1 MHTGKFKD
9 EKLYAN
15 ARFCTWSD
23 IGNDKDHGQH
33 YPMQHRGGAV
43 MNMSQQVN
51 QKVTASHLKRQAY
64 CYVRQS
70 TLKQVFE
77 NTESTKRQYALRE
90 RAVALGWPVVQIV
103 TVDSDLGETATS
115 VADRKGFQKL
125 MTEVSLGRV
134 GLVMGLEVSRLAR
147 NNADWARLLEIC
159 AITDT
164 LILDEEGVYNPTDF
178 NDRLL
183 LNMKGTFSEVELHV
197 LRSRLRGGI
206 LSKARRGE
214 LKTRLPTG
222 FVYNHNDKIIIDP
235 DKQVQQSIRLF
246 FDIFQRTGA
255 AFATVKAF
263 AKDDVK
269 FPCRMHLGPD
279 KGKLKWQRLTSARA
293 LVILKNPRYAGA
305 YYYGR
310 QRSRK
315 NVDGSTTY
323 FQVPRDQW
331 LVLLKDIHPGYITW
345 EQYEENLR
353 RIRQNAIAY
362 NVIDRKTPPR
372 EGSCLL
378 QGLAV
383 CGKCGQRMTIRYKY
397 QRKNRLKPV
406 YLCQRNRIERWE
418 NSCQYI
424 PGAAIDEAISK
435 LLLASVTPLTL
446 EVALQVQ
453 KELENRFYEA
463 DKLRKQQVQRAEY
476 EANLARRRFMQV
488 DPDNR
493 LVADT
498 LEAEWNTK
506 LRHLQDAN
514 DYYETHRRRESEK
527 LKKAQQQKV
536 LKLTRDF
543 PAIWKNPKT
552 PAREKKRMIRFLI
565 EDVTMIRGEDITL
578 HVRFKGGATKT
589 LKLPLPLKGWQ
600 YNMTDPKIVELVD
613 ELLIDHSY
621 SQIATILNRRG
632 YKSGQGHRIDR
643 RTVVGITH
651 KYKLKTRYAR
661 LRATGKLRVN
671 EVAGLL
677 GVTVATVRRW
687 GKKGII
693 KTYPYNDRNEC
704 LYEHPGV
711 NSPLMKKRAQQ
722 AENN

>member
-1 MHTGKFKD
+1 
-9 EKLYAN
+9 
-15 ARFCTWSD
+15 
-23 IGNDKDHGQH
+23 
-33 YPMQHRGGAV
+33 
-43 MNMSQQVN
+43 MSHLTK
-51 QKVTASHLKRQAY
+51 QKVTASHLKRKAY

-90 RAVALGWPVVQIV
+90 RAIALGWPVVQVV
-103 TVDSDLGETATS
+103 TVDSDLGVTATS
-115 VADRKGFQKL
+115 VADRQGFQKL
-125 MTEVSLGRV
+125 MTEVSLGHV

-222 FVYNHNDKIIIDP
+222 FVYDHNDKIIIDP
-235 DKQVQQSIRLF
+235 DKQVQQSFHLF
-246 FDIFQRTGA
+246 FNVFQRTGA

-269 FPCRMHLGPD
+269 FPCRIHSGPD
-279 KGKLKWQRLTSARA
+279 KGTLKWQRLTNGRA
-293 LVILKNPRYAGA
+293 QVILKNPRYAGA

-315 NVDGSTTY
+315 NVDGSTTH
-323 FQVPRDQW
+323 FQVPRDEW
-331 LVLLKDIHPGYITW
+331 LVLIKDVHPGYITW

-353 RIRQNAIAY
+353 RLRQNAVAY

-372 EGSCLL
+372 EGPCLL
-378 QGLAV
+378 QGLAI

-397 QRKNRLKPV
+397 RHQNRLDPV
-406 YLCQRNRIERWE
+406 YLCQRHRLERWE
-418 NSCQYI
+418 SSCQYI
-424 PGAAIDEAISK
+424 PGSTIDEAISK
-435 LLLASVTPLTL
+435 LLLKSVTPLTL

-453 KELENRFYEA
+453 QELENRFNEA
-463 DKLRKQQVQRAEY
+463 DKLRKQQVERAEY
-476 EANLARRRFMQV
+476 EANLARRRFMKV

-498 LEAEWNTK
+498 LEAEWNEK
-506 LRHLQDAN
+506 LRDLQNAN
-514 DYYETHRRRESEK
+514 DYYETHRHQESEK
-527 LKKAQQQKV
+527 LKKAQQKEV
-536 LKLTRDF
+536 LKLAKNF
-543 PAIWKNPKT
+543 PRLWENPNT

-565 EDVTMIRGEDITL
+565 EDVTMTRGEEIL
-578 HVRFKGGATKT
+578 LCIRFKGGATKQ
-589 LKLPLPLKGWQ
+589 LSLPLPLKGWQ
-600 YNMTDPKIVELVD
+600 YNVTQPEIVEIVD
-613 ELLIDHSY
+613 ELLTSHTY
-621 SQIATILNRRG
+621 AEIATILNKRG
-632 YKSGQGHRIDR
+632 YKSGQGHQFN
-643 RTVVGITH
+643 RTIVKGITH
-651 KYKLKTRYAR
+651 SYKLKTRFAR
-661 LRATGKLRVN
+661 LRATGKLTAD
-671 EVAGLL
+671 EVANLL
-677 GVTVATVRRW
+677 CVTVATVRRW
-687 GKKGII
+687 GKKGSI
-693 KTYPYNDRNEC
+693 KTYLYNDRNGC

-711 NSPLMKKRAQQ
+711 NSTLMKNEA
-722 AENN
+722 

>member
-1 MHTGKFKD
+1 
-9 EKLYAN
+9 
-15 ARFCTWSD
+15 
-23 IGNDKDHGQH
+23 
-33 YPMQHRGGAV
+33 
-43 MNMSQQVN
+43 MNMSQRVN

-90 RAVALGWPVVQIV
+90 RAVTLGWPVVQIV

-125 MTEVSLGRV
+125 MTEVSLGHV

-164 LILDEEGVYNPTDF
+164 LILDEEGIYNPTDF

-222 FVYNHNDKIIIDP
+222 FVYDHNDKIIIDP
-235 DKQVQQSIRLF
+235 DKQVQQSLRLF

-263 AKDDVK
+263 AKDDMK
-269 FPCRMHLGPD
+269 FPCRIHLGPD
-279 KGKLKWQRLTSARA
+279 KGELKWQRLTSSRA
-293 LVILKNPRYAGA
+293 QVILKNPRYAGA

-315 NVDGSTTY
+315 KVDGSMIY
-323 FQVPRDQW
+323 FQVPRDEW
-331 LVLLKDIHPGYITW
+331 IVLIKDVHPGYITW
-345 EQYEENLR
+345 EQYEENLS

-372 EGSCLL
+372 EGPCLL
-378 QGLAV
+378 QGLAI

-397 QRKNRLKPV
+397 QRKGRIEPA
-406 YLCQRNRIERWE
+406 YLCQRHRIERWE
-418 NSCQYI
+418 SSCQYI
-424 PGAAIDEAISK
+424 PGAGIDKAIEK
-435 LLLASVTPLTL
+435 LLLESVTPLTL
-446 EVALQVQ
+446 EMALQVQ
-453 KELENRFYEA
+453 KELENRFNEA
-463 DKLRKQQVQRAEY
+463 DKLRKQQVERAEY

-498 LEAEWNTK
+498 LEAEWNDK

-514 DYYETHRRRESEK
+514 DYYEKHRRLESEK
-527 LKKAQQQKV
+527 LKKVQQKEV
-536 LKLTRDF
+536 LKLAKDF
-543 PAIWKNPKT
+543 PRLWKNPRT
-552 PAREKKRMIRFLI
+552 PVREKKRMIRFLI

-578 HVRFKGGATKT
+578 HVRFKGGAKKT

-600 YNMTDPKIVELVD
+600 YNLTDPKIVEIVD
-613 ELLIDHSY
+613 DLLSNHTY
-621 SQIATILNRRG
+621 SEIATILKSRG
-632 YKSGQGHRIDR
+632 YKSGQGRQIDR
-643 RTVVGITH
+643 RTIVGITH

-661 LRATGKLRVN
+661 LRANGKLTVD
-671 EVAGLL
+671 EVANLL
-677 GVTVATVRRW
+677 GVRAATVRRRA
-687 GKKGII
+687 KKGNI
-693 KTYPYNDRNEC
+693 KMYPYNDRNGC

-711 NSPLMKKRAQQ
+711 NSPLIKKSA
-722 AENN
+722 

>member
-1 MHTGKFKD
+1 
-9 EKLYAN
+9 
-15 ARFCTWSD
+15 
-23 IGNDKDHGQH
+23 
-33 YPMQHRGGAV
+33 
-43 MNMSQQVN
+43 MNISQQVN

-90 RAVALGWPVVQIV
+90 RAIALGWPVVQIV

-164 LILDEEGVYNPTDF
+164 LILDEEGIYNPTDF

-206 LSKARRGE
+206 LNKARRGE

-222 FVYNHNDKIIIDP
+222 FVYDHNGKTIIDP

-293 LVILKNPRYAGA
+293 LMILKNPRYAGA

-323 FQVPRDQW
+323 FQVSRDQW
-331 LVLLKDIHPGYITW
+331 LVLIKDIHPGYIAW

-353 RIRQNAIAY
+353 RVRQNAIAY

-397 QRKNRLKPV
+397 QRKSRLEPV
-406 YLCQRNRIERWE
+406 YLCQRHRIERWE

-435 LLLASVTPLTL
+435 LLIESVTPLTL

-453 KELENRFYEA
+453 KELENRFDEA

-514 DYYETHRRRESEK
+514 DYYETHHRRESEK
-527 LKKAQQQKV
+527 LKKAQQQQV

-543 PAIWKNPKT
+543 PAIWKNPRT
-552 PAREKKRMIRFLI
+552 PVREKKRMIRFLI

-589 LKLPLPLKGWQ
+589 VKLPLPLKGWQ
-600 YNMTDPKIVELVD
+600 YNLTDPKIVEIVD
-613 ELLIDHSY
+613 ELLSDHSY
-621 SQIATILNRRG
+621 SEIATILNKRD

-661 LRATGKLRVN
+661 LRATGKLTVN
-671 EVAGLL
+671 EVANLL

-693 KTYPYNDRNEC
+693 KTYPYNDRNGC

-711 NSPLMKKRAQQ
+711 NSPLMKKGAQ
-722 AENN
+722 ATENI

>member
-1 MHTGKFKD
+1 
-9 EKLYAN
+9 
-15 ARFCTWSD
+15 
-23 IGNDKDHGQH
+23 
-33 YPMQHRGGAV
+33 
-43 MNMSQQVN
+43 
-51 QKVTASHLKRQAY
+51 
-64 CYVRQS
+64 
-70 TLKQVFE
+70 
-77 NTESTKRQYALRE
+77 
-90 RAVALGWPVVQIV
+90 
-103 TVDSDLGETATS
+103 LGETATS
-115 VADRKGFQKL
+115 VADRHGFQKL

-164 LILDEEGVYNPTDF
+164 LILDEEGIYNPTDF

-222 FVYNHNDKIIIDP
+222 FVYDHNGKTIFDP
-235 DKQVQQSIRLF
+235 DKQVQQSIRMF

-269 FPCRMHLGPD
+269 FPCRLHLGPD
-279 KGKLKWQRLTSARA
+279 KGELKWQRLTSARA

-310 QRSRK
+310 QRCRK
-315 NVDGSTTY
+315 NIDGSTTY
-323 FQVPRDQW
+323 FTVPREEW
-331 LVLLKDIHPGYITW
+331 LVLLKDVHPGYITW
-345 EQYEENLR
+345 EQYEDNLR

-362 NVIDRKTPPR
+362 NVIGRKTPPR

-397 QRKNRLKPV
+397 QRKNRLEPV
-406 YLCQRNRIERWE
+406 YLCQRHRIERWE
-418 NSCQYI
+418 SSCQYI
-424 PGAAIDEAISK
+424 PGAAIDKAISK
-435 LLLASVTPLTL
+435 LLLASVTPLAL

-453 KELENRFYEA
+453 KELENRFNEA
-463 DKLRKQQVQRAEY
+463 DKLRRQQVERVEY

-498 LEAEWNTK
+498 LEAEWNEK
-506 LRHLQDAN
+506 LRCLQDVN
-514 DYYETHRRRESEK
+514 DHYEKHRRRESEK
-527 LKKAQQQKV
+527 LKSVQQQEV
-536 LKLTRDF
+536 LKLTKNF
-543 PAIWKNPKT
+543 PQVWKNPKT
-552 PAREKKRMIRFLI
+552 PVREKKRMIRFLI

-589 LKLPLPLKGWQ
+589 IKLPLPLKGWQ
-600 YNMTDPKIVELVD
+600 YNMTDPKIVEIVD
-613 ELLIDHSY
+613 ELLSNHTY
-621 SQIATILNRRG
+621 SQIATILNKQG
-632 YKSGQGHRIDR
+632 FKSGQGHRIDR
-643 RTVVGITH
+643 NVVKSITH
-651 KYKLKTRYAR
+651 SYKLKTRYAR
-661 LRATGKLRVN
+661 MRATGKLRVE
-671 EVAGLL
+671 EVAKLL
-677 GVTVATVRRW
+677 GRTVATVRSY

-693 KTYPYNDRNEC
+693 KTYPYNDRNGC
-704 LYEHPGV
+704 LYEHPGI
-711 NSPLMKKRAQQ
+711 NSPLMRIKS
-722 AENN
+722 EIN

>member
-1 MHTGKFKD
+1 
-9 EKLYAN
+9 
-15 ARFCTWSD
+15 
-23 IGNDKDHGQH
+23 
-33 YPMQHRGGAV
+33 
-43 MNMSQQVN
+43 MSMPQQAN

-90 RAVALGWPVVQIV
+90 RAIALGWPVVQIV

-115 VADRKGFQKL
+115 VADRHGFQKL
-125 MTEVSLGRV
+125 MTEVSMGRV

-164 LILDEEGVYNPTDF
+164 LILDEEGIYNPTDF

-222 FVYNHNDKIIIDP
+222 FIYDHNGKTILDP
-235 DKQVQQSIRLF
+235 DKQVQQSVGMF

-263 AKDDVK
+263 ANDDVK

-310 QRSRK
+310 QRCRK

-323 FQVPRDQW
+323 FTVPREQW
-331 LVLLKDIHPGYITW
+331 LVLLKDVHPGYITW
-345 EQYEENLR
+345 EQYEANLR

-362 NVIDRKTPPR
+362 NVIGRKTPPR

-397 QRKNRLKPV
+397 QRKNRLEPV
-406 YLCQRNRIERWE
+406 YLCQRHRIERWE
-418 NSCQYI
+418 SSCQYI
-424 PGAAIDEAISK
+424 PGAAIDKAISK
-435 LLLASVTPLTL
+435 LLLESVTPLAL

-453 KELENRFYEA
+453 KELENRFNEA
-463 DKLRKQQVQRAEY
+463 DKLRKQQVERAEY

-498 LEAEWNTK
+498 LEAEWNET

-514 DYYETHRRRESEK
+514 DHYEKHRRGESEK
-527 LKKAQQQKV
+527 LKNVQQQKV
-536 LKLTRDF
+536 LKLTKNF
-543 PAIWKNPKT
+543 PQVWKNPRT
-552 PAREKKRMIRFLI
+552 PVREKKRMIRFLI

-589 LKLPLPLKGWQ
+589 IKLPLPLKGWQ
-600 YNMTDPKIVELVD
+600 YNMTDPKIVEIVD
-613 ELLIDHSY
+613 ELLSNHTY
-621 SQIATILNRRG
+621 SEIATILDDRG
-632 YKSGQGHRIDR
+632 FKSGQGSRITR
-643 RTVVGITH
+643 RTIVGITH
-651 KYKLKTRYAR
+651 GYKLKTRYAR
-661 LRATGKLRVN
+661 LRATGKLRVE
-671 EVAGLL
+671 EVAKLL
-677 GVTVATVRRW
+677 GRTVATVRSY

-693 KTYPYNDRNEC
+693 KTYPYNDRNGC
-704 LYEHPGV
+704 LYEHPGI
-711 NSPLMKKRAQQ
+711 NSPLMRKKSK
-722 AENN
+722 NN

>member
-1 MHTGKFKD
+1 
-9 EKLYAN
+9 
-15 ARFCTWSD
+15 
-23 IGNDKDHGQH
+23 
-33 YPMQHRGGAV
+33 
-43 MNMSQQVN
+43 MNMSPRAN
-51 QKVTASHLKRQAY
+51 QKVSASHLKRQAY

-70 TLKQVFE
+70 THKQVFE

-90 RAVALGWPVVQIV
+90 QAVALGWPMVQIV
-103 TVDSDLGETATS
+103 TIDSDLGVTAAS
-115 VADRKGFQKL
+115 VADRQGFQKL

-159 AITDT
+159 GITDT
-164 LILDEEGVYNPTDF
+164 LILDEDGIYNPTDF

-222 FVYNHNDKIIIDP
+222 FVYDHNDKIIIDP
-235 DKQVQQSIRLF
+235 DKQIQQSIRLF

-263 AKDDVK
+263 ATDDMK

-279 KGKLKWQRLTSARA
+279 KHKVKWQRLTSGRA
-293 LVILKNPRYAGA
+293 LSILKNPRFAGA

-310 QRSRK
+310 QRSQI

-331 LVLLKDIHPGYITW
+331 LVLIKDVHPGYITW

-353 RIRQNAIAY
+353 RMRQNAIAY
-362 NVIDRKTPPR
+362 NNIDRKTPPR
-372 EGSCLL
+372 EGPCLL
-378 QGLAV
+378 QGLAI

-397 QRKNRLKPV
+397 QRKGRIEPA

-418 NSCQYI
+418 SSCQYI
-424 PGAAIDEAISK
+424 PGAGIDEAIGK
-435 LLLASVTPLTL
+435 LLLDLVTPLTL

-453 KELENRFYEA
+453 KELENRFNEA

-498 LEAEWNTK
+498 LEAEWNEK
-506 LRHLQDAN
+506 LRHLQDAI
-514 DYYETHRRRESEK
+514 DYYEDHRQKESEK
-527 LKKAQQQKV
+527 LKSAQKKEV
-536 LKLTRDF
+536 LKLAKDF
-543 PAIWKNPKT
+543 PRLWKNPRT

-565 EDVTMIRGEDITL
+565 EDVTMIRRDENITL
-578 HVRFKGGATKT
+578 HVRFKGGAKKT
-589 LKLPLPLKGWQ
+589 LTLPPPLKGWQ
-600 YNMTDPKIVELVD
+600 YNATDPKIVQMVD
-613 ELLIDHSY
+613 ELLTDHNY
-621 SQIATILNRRG
+621 AEIATILDKRG
-632 YKSGQGHRIDR
+632 YKSSQGNRFDR
-643 RTVVGITH
+643 NVVKSITY
-651 KYKLKTRYAR
+651 KYKLKTRFAR
-661 LRATGKLRVN
+661 LRATGKLTAD
-671 EVAGLL
+671 EVASLL
-677 GVTVATVRRW
+677 GVTAQTVRKW
-687 GKKGII
+687 GKEGTI
-693 KTYPYNDRNEC
+693 KTYPYNDRNGC

-711 NSPLMKKRAQQ
+711 NSPLMKK
-722 AENN
+722 

>member
-1 MHTGKFKD
+1 
-9 EKLYAN
+9 
-15 ARFCTWSD
+15 
-23 IGNDKDHGQH
+23 
-33 YPMQHRGGAV
+33 

-90 RAVALGWPVVQIV
+90 RAVALGWSVVQIV

-197 LRSRLRGGI
+197 LKSRLRGGI

-222 FVYNHNDKIIIDP
+222 FVYDHNDKIIIDP

-323 FQVPRDQW
+323 FQVSRDQW

-345 EQYEENLR
+345 DQYEENLR

-463 DKLRKQQVQRAEY
+463 DNLRKQQVQRAEY

-621 SQIATILNRRG
+621 SQIATILNKRG

-671 EVAGLL
+671 EVASLL

>member
-1 MHTGKFKD
+1 
-9 EKLYAN
+9 
-15 ARFCTWSD
+15 
-23 IGNDKDHGQH
+23 
-33 YPMQHRGGAV
+33 
-43 MNMSQQVN
+43 MNMSPQAN
-51 QKVTASHLKRQAY
+51 QKVSASHLKRQAY

-77 NTESTKRQYALRE
+77 NTESTKRQYALRDQ
-90 RAVALGWPVVQIV
+90 AIALGWPLVQIV

-115 VADRKGFQKL
+115 VADRQGFQKL

-164 LILDEEGVYNPTDF
+164 LILDEEGIYNPTDF

-197 LRSRLRGGI
+197 LRSRLRAGI

-222 FVYNHNDKIIIDP
+222 FVYDHNDRVIIDP
-235 DKQVQQSIRLF
+235 DKQIQQSIRLF

-263 AKDDVK
+263 ATDDMK

-279 KGKLKWQRLTSARA
+279 KGKVKWQRLTNGRA
-293 LVILKNPRYAGA
+293 LSILNNPRFAGA

-310 QRSRK
+310 QRSRI

-331 LVLLKDIHPGYITW
+331 LVLIKDAHPGYITW
-345 EQYEENLR
+345 QQYEENLR
-353 RIRQNAIAY
+353 RMRQNAVAY
-362 NVIDRKTPPR
+362 NVIGRKTPPR
-372 EGSCLL
+372 EGPCLL

-397 QRKNRLKPV
+397 QRKARLDPV
-406 YLCQRNRIERWE
+406 YLCQRLRIERWE

-424 PGAAIDEAISK
+424 PGASIDEAISK
-435 LLLASVTPLTL
+435 LLLESLTPLTL

-453 KELENRFYEA
+453 KELENRFNEA
-463 DKLRKQQVQRAEY
+463 DKLRKQQVERAEY
-476 EANLARRRFMQV
+476 EANLARRRFIQV
-488 DPDNR
+488 DPENR

-498 LEAEWNTK
+498 LEAEWNQK

-514 DYYETHRRRESEK
+514 DYYEKHRREESER
-527 LKKAQQQKV
+527 LKKVQQKEV
-536 LKLTRDF
+536 LKLAKDF
-543 PAIWKNPKT
+543 PRLWKNPRT
-552 PAREKKRMIRFLI
+552 PVREKKRMIRFLI

-600 YNMTDPKIVELVD
+600 YNATDPKIVEIVD
-613 ELLIDHSY
+613 ELLSDHSY
-621 SQIATILNRRG
+621 SEIATILNKRG

-671 EVAGLL
+671 EAASLL

-687 GKKGII
+687 GKKGLI
-693 KTYPYNDRNEC
+693 KTYPYNDRNGC

-711 NSPLMKKRAQQ
+711 NSPLMKKRAQE
-722 AENN
+722 AEKK

>member
-1 MHTGKFKD
+1 
-9 EKLYAN
+9 
-15 ARFCTWSD
+15 
-23 IGNDKDHGQH
+23 
-33 YPMQHRGGAV
+33 
-43 MNMSQQVN
+43 MNMAH
-51 QKVTASHLKRQAY
+51 QKVSASHLKRQAY

-90 RAVALGWPVVQIV
+90 RAIALGWPVVQIV

-115 VADRKGFQKL
+115 VADRQGFQKL

-159 AITDT
+159 GITDT

-222 FVYNHNDKIIIDP
+222 FVYDHNDKVIIDP
-235 DKQVQQSIRLF
+235 DKQIQQSIRLF

-263 AKDDVK
+263 ATDDMK

-279 KGKLKWQRLTSARA
+279 KDKVIWQRLTSGRA
-293 LVILKNPRYAGA
+293 LSILNNPRFAGA

-323 FQVPRDQW
+323 FQVPQDQW
-331 LVLLKDIHPGYITW
+331 LVLIKDVHPGYITW
-345 EQYEENLR
+345 QQYEENLR
-353 RIRQNAIAY
+353 RMRQNAVAY
-362 NVIDRKTPPR
+362 NNIDRKTPPR
-372 EGSCLL
+372 EGPCLL
-378 QGLAV
+378 QGLAI

-397 QRKNRLKPV
+397 QRKARLEPA
-406 YLCQRNRIERWE
+406 YLCQRLRIERWE

-424 PGAAIDEAISK
+424 PGAGIDEAIGN
-435 LLLASVTPLTL
+435 LLLESVTPLTL

-453 KELENRFYEA
+453 KELENRFNEA

-476 EANLARRRFMQV
+476 DANLARRRFMQV

-498 LEAEWNTK
+498 LEAEWNEK

-514 DYYETHRRRESEK
+514 DYYEKHRQRESER
-527 LKKAQQQKV
+527 LKKVQQEKV
-536 LKLTRDF
+536 LKLAKDF
-543 PAIWKNPKT
+543 PRLWKNPRT
-552 PAREKKRMIRFLI
+552 PVREKKRMIRFLI
-565 EDVTMIRGEDITL
+565 EDVTMTRAEDITL
-578 HVRFKGGATKT
+578 QVRFKGGATKT

-600 YNMTDPKIVELVD
+600 YNVTNRKIVEIVD
-613 ELLIDHSY
+613 ELLTDHTY
-621 SQIATILNRRG
+621 SEIATILNDRG
-632 YKSGQGHRIDR
+632 YKSGQGHP
-643 RTVVGITH
+643 VVGITD

-661 LRATGKLRVN
+661 LRATGKLRVD
-671 EVAGLL
+671 EVASLL

-687 GKKGII
+687 AKKGIL
-693 KTYPYNDRNEC
+693 KTYPYNDRNGC

-711 NSPLMKKRAQQ
+711 NSPLMKKRA
-722 AENN
+722 

>member
-1 MHTGKFKD
+1 
-9 EKLYAN
+9 
-15 ARFCTWSD
+15 
-23 IGNDKDHGQH
+23 
-33 YPMQHRGGAV
+33 
-43 MNMSQQVN
+43 MNMSHRAN

-90 RAVALGWPVVQIV
+90 QAVALGWPMVQIV
-103 TVDSDLGETATS
+103 TIDSDLGETAAS
-115 VADRKGFQKL
+115 VADRQGFQKL
-125 MTEVSLGRV
+125 MTEVSMGRV

-159 AITDT
+159 ALTDT
-164 LILDEEGVYNPTDF
+164 LILDEEGIYDPTDF

-214 LKTRLPTG
+214 LKTRLPIG
-222 FVYNHNDKIIIDP
+222 FVYDHNDKVIIEP
-235 DKQVQQSIRLF
+235 DKQIQQSIRLF

-263 AKDDVK
+263 ATDDMK
-269 FPCRMHLGPD
+269 FPCRIHLGPD
-279 KGKLKWQRLTSARA
+279 KGKVKWQRLTSGRA
-293 LVILKNPRYAGA
+293 LSILNNPRFAGA

-310 QRSRK
+310 QRSRI

-331 LVLLKDIHPGYITW
+331 LVLIKDAHPGYITW
-345 EQYEENLR
+345 QQYEENLQR
-353 RIRQNAIAY
+353 MRQNAIAY
-362 NVIDRKTPPR
+362 NLIGRKTPPR
-372 EGSCLL
+372 EGPCLL

-397 QRKNRLKPV
+397 QRKGRIEPA

-418 NSCQYI
+418 SSCQYI
-424 PGAAIDEAISK
+424 PGAGIDEAISK
-435 LLLASVTPLTL
+435 LLLESVTPLTL
-446 EVALQVQ
+446 EMALQVQ
-453 KELENRFYEA
+453 KELENRFNEA

-498 LEAEWNTK
+498 LEAEWNEK
-506 LRHLQDAN
+506 LRHLQDAI
-514 DYYETHRRRESEK
+514 DYYEDHRQKESEK
-527 LKKAQQQKV
+527 LKSAQKKEV
-536 LKLTRDF
+536 LKLAKDF
-543 PAIWKNPKT
+543 PRLWKNPRT

-565 EDVTMIRGEDITL
+565 EDVTMIRGEENITL
-578 HVRFKGGATKT
+578 HVRFKGGAKKT
-589 LKLPLPLKGWQ
+589 LTLPPPLKGWQ
-600 YNMTDPKIVELVD
+600 YNATDPKIVQMVD
-613 ELLIDHSY
+613 ELLTDHNY
-621 SQIATILNRRG
+621 AEIATILDKRG
-632 YKSGQGHRIDR
+632 YKSSQGNRFDR
-643 RTVVGITH
+643 NVVKSITY
-651 KYKLKTRYAR
+651 KYKLKTRFAR
-661 LRATGKLRVN
+661 LRATGKLTAD
-671 EVAGLL
+671 EVASLL
-677 GVTVATVRRW
+677 GVTAQTVRKW
-687 GKKGII
+687 GKEGTI
-693 KTYPYNDRNEC
+693 KTYPYNDRNGC

-711 NSPLMKKRAQQ
+711 NSPLMKK
-722 AENN
+722 

>member
-1 MHTGKFKD
+1 
-9 EKLYAN
+9 
-15 ARFCTWSD
+15 
-23 IGNDKDHGQH
+23 
-33 YPMQHRGGAV
+33 
-43 MNMSQQVN
+43 MNMPQRTS

-115 VADRKGFQKL
+115 VADRQGFQKL

-147 NNADWARLLEIC
+147 NNADWARMLEIC

-164 LILDEEGVYNPTDF
+164 LILDEEGIYNPTDF

-222 FVYNHNDKIIIDP
+222 FVYDHNDKIIIDP
-235 DKQVQQSIRLF
+235 DKQVQQSLRLF

-263 AKDDVK
+263 AKDDMK
-269 FPCRMHLGPD
+269 FPCRIHSGPD
-279 KGKLKWQRLTSARA
+279 KGKLKWQR
-293 LVILKNPRYAGA
+293 
-305 YYYGR
+305 
-310 QRSRK
+310 SRK
-315 NVDGSTTY
+315 NVDGSTIY
-323 FQVPRDQW
+323 FQVPRDEW
-331 LVLLKDIHPGYITW
+331 IVLIKDVHPGYITW
-345 EQYEENLR
+345 QQYEENLR

-372 EGSCLL
+372 EGPCLL
-378 QGLAV
+378 QGLAI

-397 QRKNRLKPV
+397 QRKGRIEPA

-424 PGAAIDEAISK
+424 PGAGIDEAIGK
-435 LLLASVTPLTL
+435 LLLESVTPFTL

-453 KELENRFYEA
+453 KELENRFNET
-463 DKLRKQQVQRAEY
+463 DKLRKQQVERAEY

-498 LEAEWNTK
+498 LEAEWDEK

-514 DYYETHRRRESEK
+514 DYYEKHRRLESEK
-527 LKKAQQQKV
+527 LKKAQQKEV
-536 LKLTRDF
+536 LKLAKDF
-543 PAIWKNPKT
+543 PRLWKSPRT

-578 HVRFKGGATKT
+578 HVRFKGGAKKT

-600 YNMTDPKIVELVD
+600 YNLTDPKIVEIVD
-613 ELLIDHSY
+613 ELLSDHTY
-621 SQIATILNRRG
+621 SEIATILDDRG
-632 YKSGQGHRIDR
+632 YKSGQGHQIDR
-643 RTVVGITH
+643 RIVVGITH
-651 KYKLKTRYAR
+651 SYKLKTRYVR

-671 EVAGLL
+671 EVANLL
-677 GVTVATVRRW
+677 RVTVATVRRW
-687 GKKGII
+687 GKRGII
-693 KTYPYNDRNEC
+693 KTYPYNDRNGC

-711 NSPLMKKRAQQ
+711 NSPLMKKRK
-722 AENN
+722 ELGTVI

>member
-1 MHTGKFKD
+1 
-9 EKLYAN
+9 
-15 ARFCTWSD
+15 
-23 IGNDKDHGQH
+23 
-33 YPMQHRGGAV
+33 
-43 MNMSQQVN
+43 MSMPLHVN

-90 RAVALGWPVVQIV
+90 RAVALGWAVVQIV
-103 TVDSDLGETATS
+103 TVDSDLGETAAS
-115 VADRKGFQKL
+115 VSDRQGFQKL

-159 AITDT
+159 GITDT
-164 LILDEEGVYNPTDF
+164 LILDEEGIYDPTDF

-197 LRSRLRGGI
+197 LRSRLRGGA

-214 LKTRLPTG
+214 FKTRLPTG
-222 FVYNHNDKIIIDP
+222 FVYDHKDKIIIDP
-235 DKQVQQSIRLF
+235 DKQVQQSFLLF

-269 FPCRMHLGPD
+269 FPCRIHMGPN
-279 KGKLKWQRLTSARA
+279 KGELKWQRLTSSRA
-293 LVILKNPRYAGA
+293 QMILRNPRYAGA

-315 NVDGSTTY
+315 NVDGSTSY
-323 FQVPRDQW
+323 FTVPRDQW
-331 LVLLKDIHPGYITW
+331 IVLIKDAHPGYITW
-345 EQYEENLR
+345 EQYEENVQR
-353 RIRQNAIAY
+353 VRQNAIAY
-362 NVIDRKTPPR
+362 NIIGRKTPPR
-372 EGSCLL
+372 EGPCLL
-378 QGLAV
+378 QGLAI

-397 QRKNRLKPV
+397 QSKGRIEPA
-406 YLCQRNRIERWE
+406 YLCQRHRIERWE

-424 PGAAIDEAISK
+424 PGAGIDEAISK
-435 LLLASVTPLTL
+435 LVFESVTPLTL

-453 KELENRFYEA
+453 RELENRFNEA
-463 DKLRKQQVQRAEY
+463 DKLRKQQVERAQY

-498 LEAEWNTK
+498 LEAEWNEK
-506 LRHLQDAN
+506 LRHLQDAS

-527 LKKAQQQKV
+527 LKILQEQQV

-543 PAIWKNPKT
+543 PAIWKNPRT

-589 LKLPLPLKGWQ
+589 LKLSLPLKGWQ
-600 YNMTDPKIVELVD
+600 YNMTDPKIVEIVD
-613 ELLIDHSY
+613 ELLSDHTY
-621 SQIATILNRRG
+621 SEIATILDNRG
-632 YKSGQGHRIDR
+632 FKSGQGSRITR

-651 KYKLKTRYAR
+651 GYKLKTRYAR
-661 LRATGKLRVN
+661 LRAAGKLRVE
-671 EVAGLL
+671 EVAKLL
-677 GVTVATVRRW
+677 GKTVATVRRW

-693 KTYPYNDRNEC
+693 KTYPYNDRNGC

-711 NSPLMKKRAQQ
+711 KSPLMKKRV
-722 AENN
+722 

>member
-1 MHTGKFKD
+1 
-9 EKLYAN
+9 
-15 ARFCTWSD
+15 
-23 IGNDKDHGQH
+23 
-33 YPMQHRGGAV
+33 
-43 MNMSQQVN
+43 MNMPRRVN

-90 RAVALGWPVVQIV
+90 RAIALGWPVVQIV

-115 VADRKGFQKL
+115 VADRQGFQKL
-125 MTEVSLGRV
+125 MTEVSLGHV

-222 FVYNHNDKIIIDP
+222 FVYDHNDKIIIDP
-235 DKQVQQSIRLF
+235 DKQVQQSLRLF

-269 FPCRMHLGPD
+269 FPCRIHLGPD
-279 KGKLKWQRLTSARA
+279 KGNLKWQRLTSGRAR
-293 LVILKNPRYAGA
+293 VILKNPRYAGA

-323 FQVPRDQW
+323 FQVPRDEW
-331 LVLLKDIHPGYITW
+331 LVLIKDVHPGYITW

-372 EGSCLL
+372 EGPCLL
-378 QGLAV
+378 QGLAI

-397 QRKNRLKPV
+397 QRKGRIDPV
-406 YLCQRNRIERWE
+406 YLCQRHRIERWE
-418 NSCQYI
+418 SSCQYI
-424 PGAAIDEAISK
+424 PGASIDEAISK
-435 LLLASVTPLTL
+435 LLLESVTPLTL
-446 EVALQVQ
+446 EGALQVQ
-453 KELENRFYEA
+453 KELENRFNEA
-463 DKLRKQQVQRAEY
+463 DKLRKQQVVRAEY

-498 LEAEWNTK
+498 LEAEWNEK
-506 LRHLQDAN
+506 LRHLQDAS
-514 DYYETHRRRESEK
+514 DYYETHRRRESDK
-527 LKKAQQQKV
+527 LKNAQQKEV
-536 LKLTRDF
+536 LKLAKDF
-543 PAIWKNPKT
+543 PKLWKNPRT
-552 PAREKKRMIRFLI
+552 PVREKKRMIRFLI
-565 EDVTMIRGEDITL
+565 EDVTMIRGENITL
-578 HVRFKGGATKT
+578 HVRFKGGATKK
-589 LKLPLPLKGWQ
+589 LKIPLPLKGWQ
-600 YNMTDPKIVELVD
+600 YNLTDQKIVEIVD
-613 ELLIDHSY
+613 ELLPDHTY
-621 SQIATILNRRG
+621 SEIATILDKRG

-643 RTVVGITH
+643 NVVKGITH
-651 KYKLKTRYAR
+651 KYKLKTRFAR
-661 LRATGKLRVN
+661 LRATGKLTVD
-671 EVAGLL
+671 EVASLL
-677 GVTVATVRRW
+677 GVTAATVRRW
-687 GKKGII
+687 AKKDLI
-693 KTYPYNDRNEC
+693 KTYPYNDRNGC

-711 NSPLMKKRAQQ
+711 NSPLMKKRAQK
-722 AENN
+722 AENK

>member
-1 MHTGKFKD
+1 
-9 EKLYAN
+9 
-15 ARFCTWSD
+15 
-23 IGNDKDHGQH
+23 
-33 YPMQHRGGAV
+33 
-43 MNMSQQVN
+43 MNMTQQLN
-51 QKVTASHLKRQAY
+51 EKITASHLKRLAY

-77 NTESTKRQYALRE
+77 NTESTKRQYALRDQ
-90 RAVALGWPVVQIV
+90 AIALGWPVVQII

-115 VADRKGFQKL
+115 VVDRQGFQKL
-125 MTEVSLGRV
+125 VTEVSLGRV

-164 LILDEEGVYNPTDF
+164 LILDEEGIYNPRDF

-183 LNMKGTFSEVELHV
+183 LNMKGTFSEIELHV

-222 FVYNHNDKIIIDP
+222 FVYDHNDKVIIDP
-235 DKQVQQSIRLF
+235 DKQIQQSIRLF

-263 AKDDVK
+263 ATDDMK

-279 KGKLKWQRLTSARA
+279 KGKVKWQRLTSGRA
-293 LVILKNPRYAGA
+293 LSILNNPRFAGA

-310 QRSRK
+310 QRSRV

-331 LVLLKDIHPGYITW
+331 LVLIKDAHPGYITW
-345 EQYEENLR
+345 QHYEENLQR
-353 RIRQNAIAY
+353 MRQNAIAY
-362 NVIDRKTPPR
+362 NNIDRKTPPR
-372 EGSCLL
+372 EGPCLL

-397 QRKNRLKPV
+397 QRQGRIEPA
-406 YLCQRNRIERWE
+406 YLCQRYRIERWE

-435 LLLASVTPLTL
+435 LLLESVTPLTL
-446 EVALQVQ
+446 ELALQVQ
-453 KELENRFYEA
+453 QELENRFKEA
-463 DKLRKQQVQRAEY
+463 DELRKQQVERAQY

-498 LEAEWNTK
+498 LEAEWNEK

-514 DYYETHRRRESEK
+514 DYYETHRQQESER
-527 LKKAQQQKV
+527 LKKVQQKEV
-536 LKLTRDF
+536 LKLAKDF
-543 PAIWKNPKT
+543 PRLWKNPRT
-552 PAREKKRMIRFLI
+552 PVREKKRMIRFLI
-565 EDVTMIRGEDITL
+565 EDVTMIRAEDITL

-600 YNMTDPKIVELVD
+600 YNLTDPKIVEIVD
-613 ELLIDHSY
+613 ELLSDHSY
-621 SQIATILNRRG
+621 SEIATILNERG
-632 YKSGQGHRIDR
+632 YKSGQGHRIDK

-651 KYKLKTRYAR
+651 SHKLKTRYAR

-671 EVAGLL
+671 EVASLL

-693 KTYPYNDRNEC
+693 KTYPYNDRNGC

-711 NSPLMKKRAQQ
+711 KSPLMKKRA
-722 AENN
+722 

>member
-1 MHTGKFKD
+1 
-9 EKLYAN
+9 
-15 ARFCTWSD
+15 
-23 IGNDKDHGQH
+23 
-33 YPMQHRGGAV
+33 
-43 MNMSQQVN
+43 MNMPRRAN
-51 QKVTASHLKRQAY
+51 QKVSASHLKRQAY

-90 RAVALGWPVVQIV
+90 RAIALGWPAFQIV

-115 VADRKGFQKL
+115 VADRQGFQKL

-164 LILDEEGVYNPTDF
+164 LILDEEGVYDPTDF

-269 FPCRMHLGPD
+269 FPCRIHLGPD
-279 KGKLKWQRLTSARA
+279 KGKLKWQRLTSGRAR
-293 LVILKNPRYAGA
+293 VILKNPRYAGA

-323 FQVPRDQW
+323 FQVPRNEW
-331 LVLLKDIHPGYITW
+331 LVLIKDVHPGYITW

-372 EGSCLL
+372 EGPCLL
-378 QGLAV
+378 QGLAI

-397 QRKNRLKPV
+397 QRKGRIDPV
-406 YLCQRNRIERWE
+406 YLCQRHRIERWE
-418 NSCQYI
+418 SSCQYL
-424 PGAAIDEAISK
+424 PGASIDEAISK
-435 LLLASVTPLTL
+435 LLLESVTPLTL

-453 KELENRFYEA
+453 KELENRFNEA
-463 DKLRKQQVQRAEY
+463 DKLRKQQVVRAEY

-498 LEAEWNTK
+498 LEAEWNGK

-514 DYYETHRRRESEK
+514 DYYETHRRRESDK
-527 LKKAQQQKV
+527 LKKAQQKEV
-536 LKLTRDF
+536 LKLAKDF
-543 PAIWKNPKT
+543 PRLWKNPRT
-552 PAREKKRMIRFLI
+552 PVREKKRMIRFLI
-565 EDVTMIRGEDITL
+565 EDVTMIRAANITL

-589 LKLPLPLKGWQ
+589 LKIPLPLKGWQ
-600 YNMTDPKIVELVD
+600 YNLTDQKIVEIVD
-613 ELLIDHSY
+613 ELLPDHTY
-621 SQIATILNRRG
+621 SEIATILDKRG

-643 RTVVGITH
+643 NVVKGITH
-651 KYKLKTRYAR
+651 KYKLKTRFAR
-661 LRATGKLRVN
+661 LRATGKLTVD
-671 EVAGLL
+671 EVASLL
-677 GVTVATVRRW
+677 GVTAATVRRW
-687 GKKGII
+687 AKKDVI
-693 KTYPYNDRNEC
+693 KTYPYNDRNGC

-711 NSPLMKKRAQQ
+711 NSPLMKKRAQE
-722 AENN
+722 AENK

>member
-1 MHTGKFKD
+1 
-9 EKLYAN
+9 
-15 ARFCTWSD
+15 
-23 IGNDKDHGQH
+23 
-33 YPMQHRGGAV
+33 
-43 MNMSQQVN
+43 MNMVQQIN

-77 NTESTKRQYALRE
+77 NTESTKRQYALRD

-115 VADRKGFQKL
+115 VADRQGFQKL

-222 FVYNHNDKIIIDP
+222 FVYDHNDKVIIDP
-235 DKQVQQSIRLF
+235 DKQIQQSIRLF

-263 AKDDVK
+263 ATDDMK

-279 KGKLKWQRLTSARA
+279 KGKVKWQRLTSGRA
-293 LVILKNPRYAGA
+293 LVILNNPRYAGA

-331 LVLLKDIHPGYITW
+331 LVLIKDAHPGFITW
-345 EQYEENLR
+345 QQYEENLQR
-353 RIRQNAIAY
+353 MRQNAIAY
-362 NVIDRKTPPR
+362 NLIGRKTPPR
-372 EGSCLL
+372 EGPCLL
-378 QGLAV
+378 QGLAI

-397 QRKNRLKPV
+397 QRKGRIEPA

-418 NSCQYI
+418 SSCQYI
-424 PGAAIDEAISK
+424 PGAGIDEAISK
-435 LLLASVTPLTL
+435 LLLESVTPLTL

-453 KELENRFYEA
+453 KELENRFNEA
-463 DKLRKQQVQRAEY
+463 DKLRKQQVVRAEY

-498 LEAEWNTK
+498 LEAEWNEK
-506 LRHLQDAN
+506 LRHLQDAI
-514 DYYETHRRRESEK
+514 DYYEDHRQKESEK
-527 LKKAQQQKV
+527 LKSVQKKEV
-536 LKLTRDF
+536 LKLAKDF
-543 PAIWKNPKT
+543 PRLWKNPRT

-565 EDVTMIRGEDITL
+565 EDVTMIRGEENITL
-578 HVRFKGGATKT
+578 HVRFKGGAKKT
-589 LKLPLPLKGWQ
+589 LTLPPPLKGWQ
-600 YNMTDPKIVELVD
+600 YNATDPKIVQMVD
-613 ELLIDHSY
+613 ELLTDHNY
-621 SQIATILNRRG
+621 AEIATILDKRG
-632 YKSGQGHRIDR
+632 YKSSQGNRFDR
-643 RTVVGITH
+643 NVVKSITY
-651 KYKLKTRYAR
+651 KYKLKTRFAR
-661 LRATGKLRVN
+661 LRATGKLTAD
-671 EVAGLL
+671 EVASLL
-677 GVTVATVRRW
+677 GVTAQTVRKW
-687 GKKGII
+687 GKEGTI
-693 KTYPYNDRNEC
+693 KTYPYNDRNGC

-711 NSPLMKKRAQQ
+711 NSPLMKK
-722 AENN
+722 

>member
-1 MHTGKFKD
+1 
-9 EKLYAN
+9 
-15 ARFCTWSD
+15 
-23 IGNDKDHGQH
+23 
-33 YPMQHRGGAV
+33 
-43 MNMSQQVN
+43 MNMPYRAN

-90 RAVALGWPVVQIV
+90 HAIALGWPMVQIV
-103 TVDSDLGETATS
+103 TIDTDLGETAAS
-115 VADRKGFQKL
+115 VADRQGFQKL
-125 MTEVSLGRV
+125 MTEVSMGRV

-164 LILDEEGVYNPTDF
+164 LILDEEGIYNPTDF

-222 FVYNHNDKIIIDP
+222 FVYDHNDKVIIDP
-235 DKQVQQSIRLF
+235 DKQIQQCLRLF

-263 AKDDVK
+263 ATDDMK

-279 KGKLKWQRLTSARA
+279 KGKVKWQRLTSGRA
-293 LVILKNPRYAGA
+293 LSILNNPRFAGA

-310 QRSRK
+310 QRTRM

-331 LVLLKDIHPGYITW
+331 LVLIKDVHPGYITW
-345 EQYEENLR
+345 QQYEDNLQR
-353 RIRQNAIAY
+353 LRQNAVAY
-362 NVIDRKTPPR
+362 NVIDRKTPAR
-372 EGSCLL
+372 EGPCLL

-397 QRKNRLKPV
+397 QKKGRIEPA
-406 YLCQRNRIERWE
+406 YLCQRHRIERWE
-418 NSCQYI
+418 SSCQYI
-424 PGAAIDEAISK
+424 PGAKIDEAISK
-435 LLLASVTPLTL
+435 LLLDSVTPLTL

-453 KELENRFYEA
+453 KELEDRFNEA

-476 EANLARRRFMQV
+476 EANIARRRFMQV

-498 LEAEWNTK
+498 LEAEWNEK
-506 LRHLQDAN
+506 LRQLQDAI
-514 DYYETHRRRESEK
+514 DYYEDHRQKESEK
-527 LKKAQQQKV
+527 LKSVQKKEV
-536 LKLTRDF
+536 LKLAKDF
-543 PAIWKNPKT
+543 PRLWKNPKT

-565 EDVTMIRGEDITL
+565 EDVTMIRGEENITL
-578 HVRFKGGATKT
+578 HVRFKGGAKKT
-589 LKLPLPLKGWQ
+589 LTLPPPLKGWQ
-600 YNMTDPKIVELVD
+600 YNATDPKIVQMVD
-613 ELLIDHSY
+613 ELLTDHNY
-621 SQIATILNRRG
+621 AEIATILDNRGFKTSQDNRFDRNVI
-632 YKSGQGHRIDR
+632 KS
-643 RTVVGITH
+643 ITYN
-651 KYKLKTRYAR
+651 YKLKTRFAR
-661 LRATGKLRVN
+661 LRATGKLTAD
-671 EVAGLL
+671 EVASLL
-677 GVTVATVRRW
+677 GVTAQTARKW
-687 GKKGII
+687 GKEGTI
-693 KTYPYNDRNEC
+693 KTYPYNDRNGC

-711 NSPLMKKRAQQ
+711 NSPPMLSEHNQLIIKI
-722 AENN
+722 

>member
-1 MHTGKFKD
+1 
-9 EKLYAN
+9 
-15 ARFCTWSD
+15 
-23 IGNDKDHGQH
+23 
-33 YPMQHRGGAV
+33 
-43 MNMSQQVN
+43 MNMPHRAN

-90 RAVALGWPVVQIV
+90 QAVALGWPMVQIV
-103 TVDSDLGETATS
+103 TIDSDLGETAAS
-115 VADRKGFQKL
+115 VADRQGFQKL
-125 MTEVSLGRV
+125 MTEVSMGRV

-147 NNADWARLLEIC
+147 NNADWARLLEIS
-159 AITDT
+159 ALTDT
-164 LILDEEGVYNPTDF
+164 LILDEEGIYDPTDF

-214 LKTRLPTG
+214 LKMRLPTG
-222 FVYNHNDKIIIDP
+222 FVYDHNDKVIIDP
-235 DKQVQQSIRLF
+235 DKQIQQSIRLF

-263 AKDDVK
+263 ATDDMK
-269 FPCRMHLGPD
+269 FPCRIHLGPD
-279 KGKLKWQRLTSARA
+279 KGKVKWQRLTSGRA
-293 LVILKNPRYAGA
+293 LSILNNPRFAGA

-331 LVLLKDIHPGYITW
+331 LVLIKDVHPGYITW
-345 EQYEENLR
+345 EQYEENLQR
-353 RIRQNAIAY
+353 MRQNAIAY
-362 NVIDRKTPPR
+362 NLIGRKTPPR
-372 EGSCLL
+372 EGPCLL
-378 QGLAV
+378 QGLAI

-397 QRKNRLKPV
+397 QRKGRIEPA

-418 NSCQYI
+418 SSCQYI
-424 PGAAIDEAISK
+424 PGAGIDEAISK
-435 LLLASVTPLTL
+435 LLLESVTPLTL

-453 KELENRFYEA
+453 KELENRFNEA

-498 LEAEWNTK
+498 LEAEWNQK
-506 LRHLQDAN
+506 LRHLQDAI
-514 DYYETHRRRESEK
+514 DYYEDHRQKESEK
-527 LKKAQQQKV
+527 LKSAQKKEV
-536 LKLTRDF
+536 LKLAKDF
-543 PAIWKNPKT
+543 PRLWKNPRT

-565 EDVTMIRGEDITL
+565 EDVTMIRGEENITL
-578 HVRFKGGATKT
+578 HVRFKGGAKKT
-589 LKLPLPLKGWQ
+589 LTLPPPLKGWQ
-600 YNMTDPKIVELVD
+600 YNATDPKIVQMVD
-613 ELLIDHSY
+613 ELLTDHNY
-621 SQIATILNRRG
+621 AEIATILDKCG
-632 YKSGQGHRIDR
+632 YKSSQGNRFDR
-643 RTVVGITH
+643 NVVKSITY
-651 KYKLKTRYAR
+651 KYKLKTRFAR
-661 LRATGKLRVN
+661 LRATGKLTAD
-671 EVAGLL
+671 EVASLL
-677 GVTVATVRRW
+677 GVTAQTVRKW
-687 GKKGII
+687 GKEGTI
-693 KTYPYNDRNEC
+693 KTYPYNDRNGC

-711 NSPLMKKRAQQ
+711 NSPLMKK
-722 AENN
+722 

>member
-1 MHTGKFKD
+1 VVNI
-9 EKLYAN
+9 A
-15 ARFCTWSD
+15 
-23 IGNDKDHGQH
+23 
-33 YPMQHRGGAV
+33 HRA
-43 MNMSQQVN
+43 N
-51 QKVTASHLKRQAY
+51 QKVSASHLKRQAY

-90 RAVALGWPVVQIV
+90 HAIALGWPMVQIV
-103 TVDSDLGETATS
+103 TIDTDLGETAAS
-115 VADRKGFQKL
+115 VADRQGFQKL
-125 MTEVSLGRV
+125 MTEVSMGRV

-164 LILDEEGVYNPTDF
+164 LILDEEGIYSPTDF

-222 FVYNHNDKIIIDP
+222 FVYDHNDKVIIDP
-235 DKQVQQSIRLF
+235 DKQIQQCLRLF

-263 AKDDVK
+263 ATDDMK

-279 KGKLKWQRLTSARA
+279 KGKVKWQRLTSGRA
-293 LVILKNPRYAGA
+293 LSILNNPRFAGA

-310 QRSRK
+310 QRSRL

-331 LVLLKDIHPGYITW
+331 LVLIKDAHPGYITW
-345 EQYEENLR
+345 QQYEDNLQR
-353 RIRQNAIAY
+353 LRQNAVAY
-362 NVIDRKTPPR
+362 NVIDRKTPAR
-372 EGSCLL
+372 EGPCLL

-397 QRKNRLKPV
+397 QKKGRIEPA
-406 YLCQRNRIERWE
+406 YLCQRHRIERWE
-418 NSCQYI
+418 SSCQYI
-424 PGAAIDEAISK
+424 PGAKIDEAISK
-435 LLLASVTPLTL
+435 LLLDSVTPLTL

-453 KELENRFYEA
+453 KELEDRFNEA

-476 EANLARRRFMQV
+476 EANIARRRFMQV

-498 LEAEWNTK
+498 LEAEWNEK
-506 LRHLQDAN
+506 LRQLQDAI
-514 DYYETHRRRESEK
+514 DYYEDHRQKESEK
-527 LKKAQQQKV
+527 LKSVQKKEV
-536 LKLTRDF
+536 LKLAKDF
-543 PAIWKNPKT
+543 PRLWKNPRT
-552 PAREKKRMIRFLI
+552 PVREKKRMIRFLI
-565 EDVTMIRGEDITL
+565 EDVTMIRKEENITL
-578 HVRFKGGATKT
+578 HVRFKGGAKKT
-589 LKLPLPLKGWQ
+589 LTLPPPLKGWQ
-600 YNMTDPKIVELVD
+600 YNATDPKIVQMVD
-613 ELLIDHSY
+613 ELLTDHNY
-621 SQIATILNRRG
+621 AEIATILDNRGFKTSQGNRFDRNVI
-632 YKSGQGHRIDR
+632 KS
-643 RTVVGITH
+643 ITYN
-651 KYKLKTRYAR
+651 YKLKTRFAR
-661 LRATGKLRVN
+661 LRATGKLTAD
-671 EVAGLL
+671 EVASLL
-677 GVTVATVRRW
+677 GVTAQTARKW
-687 GKKGII
+687 GKEGTI
-693 KTYPYNDRNEC
+693 KTYPYNDRNGC

-711 NSPLMKKRAQQ
+711 NSPLMPSEHNQ
-722 AENN
+722 